1 MLGFPGLQYSSGEG
15 GFSCF
20 LLRGPSLLRISYYKR
35 FWESGK
41 AYFCLT
47 LNKPFASLSQLANV
61 PSAVWRTDITQQGTI
76 LRSWSSHGLGVNN
89 SRASYLPG
97 YPPENEH
104 GTTKLNWWLWG
115 FMLNLF
121 WVLMFSWFTCTS
133 MMLGTEVC
141 RSCASQKRTL
151 SQCISESLADVG
163 FQRSGPLFTLTFG
176 TSPRCVGMQIGNC
189 YCWGRRWLCLSC
201 GHIMG
206 QIKYR
211 RNVPGILNATWKFM
225 QVWTVVFF
233 VDMPWY
239 TLLMAI
245 GKMLSIFCLA
255 PFFVATV
262 SGLFWQPTC
271 L

>member
-1 MLGFPGLQYSSGEG
+1 
-15 GFSCF
+15 
-20 LLRGPSLLRISYYKR
+20 
-35 FWESGK
+35 
-41 AYFCLT
+41 
-47 LNKPFASLSQLANV
+47 
-61 PSAVWRTDITQQGTI
+61 
-76 LRSWSSHGLGVNN
+76 
-89 SRASYLPG
+89 
-97 YPPENEH
+97 
-104 GTTKLNWWLWG
+104 
-115 FMLNLF
+115 MLNLF
-121 WVLMFSWFTCTS
+121 WMLMFSWFTCTS

-211 RNVPGILNATWKFM
+211 RNVPGILNATCKFM

-233 VDMPWY
+233 LWICHDIPFWWQS
-239 TLLMAI
+239 A
-245 GKMLSIFCLA
+245 GCLA
-255 PFFVATV
+255 FFVWHLFLLLQYQDF
-262 SGLFWQPTC
+262 SGNPLVCSKRKTC
-271 L
+271 AKPMVQL